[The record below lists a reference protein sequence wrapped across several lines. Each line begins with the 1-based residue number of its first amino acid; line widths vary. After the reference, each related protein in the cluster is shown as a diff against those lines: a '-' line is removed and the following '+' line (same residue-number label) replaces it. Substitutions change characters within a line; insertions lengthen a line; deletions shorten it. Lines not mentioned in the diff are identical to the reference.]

1 MVTLEVTQETIRTS
15 SRVMLMELKKMKGK
29 SLLSFM
35 QLCI

>member
-15 SRVMLMELKKMKGK
+15 SRVMLMELEKMKGK
-29 SLLSFM
+29 SLLSSM